1 MLELFQT
8 LVKKTF
14 EDPSIPNFYL
24 DNAEKAILNY
34 TGLEYLNEDYNI
46 PIVMLAVHFYSSGGT
61 SYSIAE
67 GNKKITNF
75 SNIIPPQVK
84 ALLPYPRLK
93 VM

>member
-14 EDPSIPNFYL
+14 EDHSIPNFYL
-24 DNAEKAILNY
+24 GNAEKAILKY
-34 TGLEYLNEDYNI
+34 TGLEYLTEDFNI
-46 PIVMLAVHFYSSGGT
+46 PIVMLAVHFYSSAGT
-61 SYSIAE
+61 LNSITE
-67 GNKKITNF
+67 GNKTITNF
-75 SNIIPPQVK
+75 NDSIPPQIK